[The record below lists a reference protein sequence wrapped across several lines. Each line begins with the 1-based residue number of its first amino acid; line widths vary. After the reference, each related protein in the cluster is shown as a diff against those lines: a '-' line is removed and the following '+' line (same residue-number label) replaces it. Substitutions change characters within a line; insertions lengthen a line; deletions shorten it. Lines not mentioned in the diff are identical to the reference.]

1 MDSSEHDSSMTSTG
15 VASGGTLPPGLTEE
29 EAEEIQVELT
39 KVEDEI
45 QTLRQVLMAKERH
58 ATELKRRLGIGPLS
72 EIKQNFTKG
81 WHEVQCSNA
90 YMRTSQTLGDL
101 NRRVTSSNLY
111 LTASSTFEEIGRS
124 DAYKRTQETLSQA
137 GHVTSAA
144 FSSMG
149 SAIRNR
155 FGEMRALPYSNSGN
169 SPSFKSFEDKVDNM
183 KYKVMGQ
190 SNGESGHS
198 PTSNNAPF

>member
-1 MDSSEHDSSMTSTG
+1 QALFPGSSKSSTG
-15 VASGGTLPPGLTEE
+15 VTSGGTLPPGLTEE

-45 QTLRQVLMAKERH
+45 QTLRQVLVVKERH

-90 YMRTSQTLGDL
+90 Y
-101 NRRVTSSNLY
+101 
-111 LTASSTFEEIGRS
+111 LTASATFEEIGRS
-124 DAYKRTQETLSQA
+124 DAYKKTQETLSQA
-137 GHVTSAA
+137 GHMTSAA

-155 FGEMRALPYSNSGN
+155 FGEIRN
-169 SPSFKSFEDKVDNM
+169 SPSFKSFEDKVENM
-183 KYKVMGQ
+183 KYKVMGR
-190 SNGESGHS
+190 SNGESDHS

>member
-1 MDSSEHDSSMTSTG
+1 MDSSEHGSSVSSTG

-45 QTLRQVLMAKERH
+45 QTLRQVLVAKERH
-58 ATELKRRLGIGPLS
+58 AAELKRRLGISPLS

-90 YMRTSQTLGDL
+90 Y
-101 NRRVTSSNLY
+101 
-111 LTASSTFEEIGRS
+111 
-124 DAYKRTQETLSQA
+124 KRTQETLSQA
-137 GHVTSAA
+137 GHMTSAA
-144 FSSMG
+144 FSSVG
-149 SAIRNR
+149 SAIRNQ
-155 FGEMRALPYSNSGN
+155 FGEMRALPYSNSGSNFSMRHSLSMPAMRN
-169 SPSFKSFEDKVDNM
+169 SPSFKSFEDKVENM
-183 KYKVMGQ
+183 KYKVMGR
-190 SNGESGHS
+190 SNGESDHS